1 MAAVTQEHHGLLGI
15 EAIGAARQ
23 HAGAA
28 HLQIHGAAAV
38 LEGCAGPHPPGGIR
52 ELLPQQLTALT
63 QLRGIEAR
71 AGLEQGDEGSVIAG
85 IEGALQGLEQHG

>member
-1 MAAVTQEHHGLLGI
+1 
-15 EAIGAARQ
+15 
-23 HAGAA
+23 
-28 HLQIHGAAAV
+28 
-38 LEGCAGPHPPGGIR
+38 LEGCAGPHLPGGIR

-71 AGLEQGDEGSVIAG
+71 AGLEQGDEGSVIPG